1 MKEMQHWLQNYERS
15 RHSKQPKE
23 PKESW
28 ISSKYDTQGH
38 WQEVQQIWIPELQMN
53 YGRAVSALRK
63 SWTAY
68 RIAGRNGEPRADLA
82 LRIVRIQSALGI
94 EKSVF
99 PELQGMEMDDEELS
113 EEEIELRKEEK
124 QENGGDWSFN
134 FATTEEGSEYTEE
147 WSEDKQIT

>member
-1 MKEMQHWLQNYERS
+1 MQLWLQNYERS
-15 RHSKQPKE
+15 RHSKQQKE

-53 YGRAVSALRK
+53 WGKAVSALRK

-82 LRIVRIQSALGI
+82 YRIRFIQSSLGI
-94 EKSVF
+94 EKSTF
-99 PELQGMEMDDEELS
+99 PELEGMDDEES
-113 EEEIELRKEEK
+113 NEISDE
-124 QENGGDWSFN
+124 
-134 FATTEEGSEYTEE
+134 
-147 WSEDKQIT
+147 

>member
-1 MKEMQHWLQNYERS
+1 
-15 RHSKQPKE
+15 
-23 PKESW
+23 
-28 ISSKYDTQGH
+28 
-38 WQEVQQIWIPELQMN
+38 MN

-99 PELQGMEMDDEELS
+99 PELQGMEMHDEELS

-134 FATTEEGSEYTEE
+134 FATRVVSSTCKYTVSVCARKITRVKVIAIVGASITELPVKIVS
-147 WSEDKQIT
+147 DCKVV